1 MADLEQLLL
10 NLSAFGRPRLFGM
23 SGGWHCNV
31 DMFVQATGAT
41 VQVNSD
47 FNHPSPSIAAQA
59 CLDRV
64 SAVVRDISKL
74 ADNKALTHG

>member
-1 MADLEQLLL
+1 MADLEQTLLRL
-10 NLSAFGRPRLFGM
+10 NHYGKPRVSRM
-23 SGGWHCNV
+23 DRGWYCV
-31 DMFVQATGAT
+31 VEMFVQAEGAS
-41 VQVNSD
+41 VDIKSES
-47 FNHPSPSIAAQA
+47 NHPSPSTAAQE